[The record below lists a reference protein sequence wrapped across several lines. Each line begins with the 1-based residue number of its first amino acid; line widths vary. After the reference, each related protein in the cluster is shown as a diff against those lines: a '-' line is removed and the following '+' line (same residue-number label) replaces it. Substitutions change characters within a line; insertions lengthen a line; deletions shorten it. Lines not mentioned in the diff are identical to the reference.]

1 MVMLNLDLSFVQSEK
16 YVENSTTKQTET
28 NLQNWLSYMEKSDRF
43 PWKTLPRTPYV
54 QTVKITAHFPNMAVK
69 LILILCTQPSIK
81 SLFYMK
87 NPSVIKEVLSRPG
100 KGSSIASRY

>member
-16 YVENSTTKQTET
+16 YVENSAKKQTET

-43 PWKTLPRTPYV
+43 PWKTPPRTPYV